1 MTVQLDRIPPRN
13 FTVIQGG
20 TPEAPSGVR
29 QEGSPGASTELELLP
44 RLDAAGHGVS
54 RPGESEWIAPEIELP
69 RGWFSRA
76 RAWGFVLIACAALL
90 GQGEQLRQDAR
101 FRSPGAALTTYWA
114 ALRDGDMTT
123 VTQCFTDPQASMPF
137 PGMVWFL
144 PPVDSL
150 KIASI
155 HIVSAQSNL
164 ITAMYEVQFTPE
176 GTTQAQHFITT
187 SELRR
192 LGREW
197 RIVPPTDQAAM
208 PEWKPYPRTVDS

>member
-1 MTVQLDRIPPRN
+1 MHLDRIPPHH
-13 FTVIQGG
+13 FTLIHGG
-20 TPEAPSGVR
+20 TPAVTSGVSP
-29 QEGSPGASTELELLP
+29 EGQQGGSTEPELLP
-44 RLDAAGHGVS
+44 RLDATGRPLS
-54 RPGESEWIAPEIELP
+54 RPGESEWVSPEIELP
-69 RGWFSRA
+69 RGWISRA
-76 RAWGFVLIACAALL
+76 RAWGFLLIACVALL
-90 GQGEQLRQDAR
+90 GQGEQLRQDTR

-123 VTQCFTDPQASMPF
+123 VNECFTDPQASQPF

-155 HIVSAQSNL
+155 HVVTAQSNA
-164 ITAMYEVQFTPE
+164 ITALYEVQFTPQ
-176 GTTQAQHFITT
+176 GTTRAQHFVTT

-192 LGREW
+192 SGREW

>member
-13 FTVIQGG
+13 FAVILGG
-20 TPEAPSGVR
+20 TPAAPSGVG
-29 QEGSPGASTELELLP
+29 QEGGTGLASELELLP
-44 RLDAAGHGVS
+44 RLDGSGQALS
-54 RPGESEWIAPEIELP
+54 RPGESEHVSPEIELP
-69 RGWFSRA
+69 RGRLSRV
-76 RAWGFVLIACAALL
+76 RAWGLVLIACVALL
-90 GQGEQLRQDAR
+90 GQGEQLRQDVR
-101 FRSPGAALTTYWA
+101 FRSPGAVLTTYWA

-150 KIASI
+150 KVASI
-155 HIVSAQSNL
+155 HVVTAQSNS
-164 ITAMYEVQFTPE
+164 ITAMYEVQFTPA
-176 GTTQAQHFITT
+176 GTLRAQHFVTT

>member
-13 FTVIQGG
+13 FTVAQGG
-20 TPEAPSGVR
+20 TPKDPSGVR
-29 QEGSPGASTELELLP
+29 QEGDTGVTAELELLP
-44 RLDAAGHGVS
+44 RLDAAGQALS
-54 RPGESEWIAPEIELP
+54 RPGESEYVTPEIELP
-69 RGWFSRA
+69 RGRISRV
-76 RAWGFVLIACAALL
+76 RAWGFLFVACVALL
-90 GQGEQLRQDAR
+90 GQGEQLRQDVR

-150 KIASI
+150 KVASI
-155 HIVSAQSNL
+155 HVVTAQSNS
-164 ITAMYEVQFTPE
+164 ITAMYEVQFTPA
-176 GTTQAQHFITT
+176 GTTQAQHFVTT

-197 RIVPPTDQAAM
+197 RIVPPIDQAAM